1 MPDIA
6 HIGPKCIASN
16 PVLGFLTLKPF
27 GRTKFI
33 KSLIHSRNAIYVIM
47 LAWKLR
53 VPELSQAA
61 WGTKTGKVCHCM
73 PNGGAY
79 TLAFSYSTMI
89 IPFKIILLLTLPK
102 PNAEVSL
109 KLLNGK
115 RPGEIYQGIHPCTRC
130 NMTPTKLAK
139 NYTKSLV
146 PKVIHQKMDT

>member
-6 HIGPKCIASN
+6 HIGPDCIASK
-16 PVLGFLTLKPF
+16 LGFF
-27 GRTKFI
+27 DTKTI
-33 KSLIHSRNAIYVIM
+33 WPGQIYQVAHPRAKCNLCHHAGM
-47 LAWKLR
+47 KTSCPR
-53 VPELSQAA
+53 VVTSSMGQ
-61 WGTKTGKVCHCM
+61 KTGKVCHCM

-102 PNAEVSL
+102 PTAEVSL
-109 KLLNGK
+109 KLLNRK
-115 RPGEIYQGIHPCTRC
+115 RPGESYQGIHPCTRC